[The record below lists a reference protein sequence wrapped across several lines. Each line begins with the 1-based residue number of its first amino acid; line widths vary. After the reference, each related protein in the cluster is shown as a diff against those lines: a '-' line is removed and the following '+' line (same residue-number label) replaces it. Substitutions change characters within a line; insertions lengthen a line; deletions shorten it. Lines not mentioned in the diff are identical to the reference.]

1 VNGWLGSGGARRW
14 PQWHLRDLGGDGR
27 AAVAVRGL
35 VVALLLSSAIIT
47 GLSVWE
53 TAADQSH
60 ESTSVVVRINDRGLY
75 VGERVID
82 LSHGAAQAVSMTE
95 AGIAPVKLDV
105 LPSI

>member
-1 VNGWLGSGGARRW
+1 M
-14 PQWHLRDLGGDGR
+14 
-27 AAVAVRGL
+27 
-35 VVALLLSSAIIT
+35 VALLLSSAIIT

-75 VGERVID
+75 VGERMTD
-82 LSHGAAQAVSMTE
+82 LPRGAAQAISTTE

-105 LPSI
+105 LPTI